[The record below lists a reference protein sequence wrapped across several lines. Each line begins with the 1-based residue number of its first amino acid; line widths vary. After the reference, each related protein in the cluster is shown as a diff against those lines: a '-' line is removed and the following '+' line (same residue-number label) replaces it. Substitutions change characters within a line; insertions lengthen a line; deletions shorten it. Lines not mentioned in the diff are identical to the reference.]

1 MGEIFNNLYDLI
13 MNTIDALGVY
23 GPLLGC
29 LFIVLESMIP
39 PLPLFVFITINFM
52 AFGKILGFLISWA
65 CTCVGCL
72 LSFWLVKRFLK
83 DWAQKKIKNVA
94 LLKKCMNYFKKLSFS
109 QIVVILSIPFTPA
122 FMMNI
127 AAGIVDMDF
136 KKYAMA
142 VGISKIFL
150 VYFWGTVGTGLV
162 ESFKNPRSLITVVII
177 MVAAYVLSFVF
188 KKIFKID

>member
-1 MGEIFNNLYDLI
+1 M
-13 MNTIDALGVY
+13 
-23 GPLLGC
+23 
-29 LFIVLESMIP
+29 
-39 PLPLFVFITINFM
+39 
-52 AFGKILGFLISWA
+52 
-65 CTCVGCL
+65 
-72 LSFWLVKRFLK
+72 K